1 MVCDDLENP
10 GSFTLPV
17 LRMGVSFTKLR
28 NAQSS
33 SNFILDLFRK
43 LQQIIR
49 THPGERLL
57 ARTLLDRI
65 T

>member
-17 LRMGVSFTKLR
+17 LGMGVSSTKLR

-43 LQQIIR
+43 LQQITLSG
-49 THPGERLL
+49 THPGELL
-57 ARTLLDRI
+57 LVPYSS
-65 T
+65 